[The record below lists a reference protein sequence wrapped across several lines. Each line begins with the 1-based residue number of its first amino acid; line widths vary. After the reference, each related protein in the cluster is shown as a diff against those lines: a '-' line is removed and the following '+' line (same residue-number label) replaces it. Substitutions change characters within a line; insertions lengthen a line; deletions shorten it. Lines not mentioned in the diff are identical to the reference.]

1 MKRLLLLLLFSTS
14 LTLSAQV
21 VNFPKTLPQRAWS
34 VGLSPAYNIDRD
46 VVLFEGGGASVALNG
61 GYGILY
67 SLDVNARYM
76 YFFNGPD
83 YIGIDAQ
90 YLLYESRNSY
100 VSAIAGLHY
109 WDVFGCDLSGFFT
122 YTPRFE
128 FSFSIGLDMDLS
140 FAEEVNPRFWI
151 PLNVGYNVT
160 EMMFLYAEYNLPVS
174 DLSWGIMAL
183 GINMLI
189 R

>member
-122 YTPRFE
+122 YTPRYE

-174 DLSWGIMAL
+174 DLSWGILAL
-183 GINMLI
+183 GINVVL

>member
-1 MKRLLLLLLFSTS
+1 MKRLLFLLLFSTS

-34 VGLSPAYNIDRD
+34 VGLSPAYHFDNNIVAFDAD
-46 VVLFEGGGASVALNG
+46 GASLALSG

-76 YFFNGPD
+76 YFFNGAD

-90 YLLYESRNSY
+90 YLIYETRSSY

-109 WDVFGCDLSGFFT
+109 WDVFGFDLSGFYT
-122 YTPRFE
+122 YTPRYE

-140 FAEEVNPRFWI
+140 FAEDINPRFWI

-160 EMMFLYAEYNLPVS
+160 ELMFLYAEYNLPVS
-174 DLSWGIMAL
+174 DRSWGIVAL
-183 GINMLI
+183 GINVVL

>member
-1 MKRLLLLLLFSTS
+1 MKRLLFLLLFFTS
-14 LTLSAQV
+14 LSLSAQV
-21 VNFPKTLPQRAWS
+21 VNFPKTLPQRAWG
-34 VGLSPAYNIDRD
+34 VGFSPAYHFDNN
-46 VVLFEGGGASVALNG
+46 VVAFDAGGASVALNG

-90 YLLYESRNSY
+90 YLIYESRSSY

-122 YTPRFE
+122 YTPRYE

-174 DLSWGIMAL
+174 DLSWGIVAL
-183 GINMLI
+183 GINVVL

>member
-1 MKRLLLLLLFSTS
+1 MKRLLFLLLFSTS
-14 LTLSAQV
+14 LTLYAQV

-34 VGLSPAYNIDRD
+34 VGLSPAYHFDRD
-46 VVLFEGGGASVALNG
+46 VVLFEGGGASLALNG

-67 SLDVNARYM
+67 SVDVNARYI
-76 YFFNGPD
+76 YFFNGAD

-90 YLLYESRNSY
+90 YLIYETRKSY

-109 WDVFGCDLSGFFT
+109 WDVFGFDLSGFFT
-122 YTPRFE
+122 YTPRYE

-151 PLNVGYNVT
+151 PLNIGYNLN
-160 EMMFLYAEYNLPVS
+160 EMTFLYFEYNLPVS
-174 DLSWGIMAL
+174 DLSWGIVAL
-183 GINMLI
+183 GANVIL

>member
-174 DLSWGIMAL
+174 DLSWGIVAL
-183 GINMLI
+183 GINVVLL
-189 R
+189 

>member
-1 MKRLLLLLLFSTS
+1 MRRLLFLLLFSTS

-34 VGLSPAYNIDRD
+34 VGLSPAYHIDRD
-46 VVLFEGGGASVALNG
+46 VVLFDGGGASVALNG

-67 SLDVNARYM
+67 SLDVNARFM

-83 YIGIDAQ
+83 YIGVDAQ
-90 YLLYESRNSY
+90 YLVYESRNSY
-100 VSAIAGLHY
+100 ISAIAGLHY

-122 YTPRFE
+122 YTPRYE

-140 FAEEVNPRFWI
+140 IAEEVNPRFWI
-151 PLNVGYNVT
+151 PLNAGYNVT
-160 EMMFLYAEYNLPVS
+160 EMIFLYAEYNLPVS
-174 DLSWGIMAL
+174 DLSWGIVAL
-183 GINMLI
+183 GINVVL

>member
-122 YTPRFE
+122 YTPRYE

-183 GINMLI
+183 GINVVL